1 LRAAV
6 AAGFRVIVS
15 ADQSL
20 PHQQNLPRLGIA
32 AVIISGTRNGLP
44 YILPLVPQIL
54 AAIDAVEIGQVI
66 EVRPL

>member
-20 PHQQNLPRLGIA
+20 PHQQNLPRLG
-32 AVIISGTRNGLP
+32 
-44 YILPLVPQIL
+44 
-54 AAIDAVEIGQVI
+54 QVI
-66 EVRPL
+66 EVRPS